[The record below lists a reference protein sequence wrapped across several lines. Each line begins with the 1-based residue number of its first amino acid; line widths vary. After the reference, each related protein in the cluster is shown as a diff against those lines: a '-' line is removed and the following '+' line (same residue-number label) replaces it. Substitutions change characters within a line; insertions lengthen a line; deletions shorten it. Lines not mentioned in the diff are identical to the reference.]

1 MVGNLAGYIVKM
13 NISFTYVNIFSC
25 TITLYIFW
33 EKKRRKKKVAE
44 KKLNEIK
51 YLYRPIA
58 LKTANPSEA
67 KINEI
72 DTFVWSV
79 LSQANLN

>member
-1 MVGNLAGYIVKM
+1 MVGNLAGYIIKM

-33 EKKRRKKKVAE
+33 EKKKKK
-44 KKLNEIK
+44 KKGCRNKWNEIK

-72 DTFVWSV
+72 DNFVW
-79 LSQANLN
+79 